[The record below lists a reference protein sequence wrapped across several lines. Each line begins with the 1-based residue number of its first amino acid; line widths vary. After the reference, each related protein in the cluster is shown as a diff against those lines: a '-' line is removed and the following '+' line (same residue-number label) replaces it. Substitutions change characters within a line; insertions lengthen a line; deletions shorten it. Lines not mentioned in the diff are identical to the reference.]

1 MKSINQILNFCY
13 VQYQCCHHIIND
25 INSVIVL
32 TLFALISLLRVSCNQ
47 YQHAGQYQHAV
58 DKGND
63 LQIHLCAKNY

>member
-13 VQYQCCHHIIND
+13 LQYHCCHHIINNS
-25 INSVIVL
+25 NSVINIII
-32 TLFALISLLRVSCNQ
+32 ACNQ